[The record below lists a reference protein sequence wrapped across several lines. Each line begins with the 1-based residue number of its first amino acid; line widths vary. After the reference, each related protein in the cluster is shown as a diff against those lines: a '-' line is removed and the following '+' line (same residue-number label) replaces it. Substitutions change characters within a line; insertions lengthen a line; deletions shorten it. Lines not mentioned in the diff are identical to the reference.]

1 MFDFFSEIADNTG
14 QLVTIGNYFISGITN
29 FITSV
34 RANEYFITTVE
45 TISRFPGP
53 VCTLILPYIS
63 MKIFDFARG
72 R

>member
-1 MFDFFSEIADNTG
+1 MFDFFAEIADNTG
-14 QLVTIGNYFISGITN
+14 QLVTIGNYFISGISN

-34 RANEYFITTVE
+34 KANEYFIATVD
-45 TISRFPGP
+45 TISRFPAP
-53 VCTLILPYIS
+53 ISALILPYIS